1 VIIVEYKMPKKVSKK
16 KASTTAPASVKAAAK
31 SATAA
36 KSVASK
42 SVAPKSVAKKTA
54 VVEAKPETVEV
65 PSLSDQFADLLSQ
78 LSALRTQLSTV
89 TTQARVLSKRSERE
103 LKQALKASKKKK
115 KSGSKEP
122 SGFTKPAQISSELAT
137 FLGKAQG
144 TEMART
150 EVTKE
155 LQKYI
160 LSHNLQ
166 DPANRR
172 NINPDAKL
180 RKLLGMKKSDSLTYF
195 NLQKWMK
202 PHFKTNSNTLV
213 GTQSA

>member
-1 VIIVEYKMPKKVSKK
+1 MPKVSKK
-16 KASTTAPASVKAAAK
+16 AKASKSAAPSAAPASVKAAK
-31 SATAA
+31 SKT
-36 KSVASK
+36 SK
-42 SVAPKSVAKKTA
+42 KEVQETVAPAA
-54 VVEAKPETVEV
+54 PETVEV
-65 PSLSDQFADLLSQ
+65 PTLSEQFSDLLGQ
-78 LSALRTQLSTV
+78 LATLRNQVTAV
-89 TTQARVLSKRSERE
+89 TTQVRVLAKRSERE
-103 LKQALKASKKKK
+103 LKQALKASKKKRK
-115 KSGSKEP
+115 AGNKEP
-122 SGFTKPAQISSELAT
+122 SGFTKPAKISSELAA
-137 FLGKAQG
+137 FLGKAEG

-160 LSHNLQ
+160 LSHKLQ

-202 PHFKTNSNTLV
+202 PHFKSSTS
-213 GTQSA
+213 TQSA

>member
-1 VIIVEYKMPKKVSKK
+1 MPKVSKK
-16 KASTTAPASVKAAAK
+16 AKASKSAAPSAAPASVKAAK
-31 SATAA
+31 SKT
-36 KSVASK
+36 SK
-42 SVAPKSVAKKTA
+42 KEVQETVAPTA
-54 VVEAKPETVEV
+54 PETVEV
-65 PSLSDQFADLLSQ
+65 PTLSEQFSDLLGQ
-78 LSALRTQLSTV
+78 LATLRNQVTAV
-89 TTQARVLSKRSERE
+89 TTQVRVLAKRSERE
-103 LKQALKASKKKK
+103 LKQALKASKKKRK
-115 KSGSKEP
+115 AGNKEP
-122 SGFTKPAQISSELAT
+122 SGFTKPAKISSELAA
-137 FLGKAQG
+137 FLGKDEG

-160 LSHNLQ
+160 LSHKLQ

-202 PHFKTNSNTLV
+202 PHFKSSTS
-213 GTQSA
+213 TQSA

>member
-1 VIIVEYKMPKKVSKK
+1 MGQLATLRNQV
-16 KASTTAPASVKAAAK
+16 TA
-31 SATAA
+31 
-36 KSVASK
+36 
-42 SVAPKSVAKKTA
+42 
-54 VVEAKPETVEV
+54 
-65 PSLSDQFADLLSQ
+65 
-78 LSALRTQLSTV
+78 V
-89 TTQARVLSKRSERE
+89 TTQVRVLAKRSERE
-103 LKQALKASKKKK
+103 LKQALKASKKKRK
-115 KSGSKEP
+115 AGNKEP
-122 SGFTKPAQISSELAT
+122 SGFTKPAKISSELAA
-137 FLGKAQG
+137 FLGKAEG

-160 LSHNLQ
+160 LSHKLQ

-202 PHFKTNSNTLV
+202 PHFKSSTS
-213 GTQSA
+213 TQSA

>member
-1 VIIVEYKMPKKVSKK
+1 MPRKSTKKTTTETAQPVENTVVEQS
-16 KASTTAPASVKAAAK
+16 AAA
-31 SATAA
+31 
-36 KSVASK
+36 VEE
-42 SVAPKSVAKKTA
+42 P
-54 VVEAKPETVEV
+54 VEATE
-65 PSLSDQFADLLSQ
+65 PSLTDDFNSVLSELASWRSTITALTAQ
-78 LSALRTQLSTV
+78 VRALRT
-89 TTQARVLSKRSERE
+89 RSERE
-103 LKQALKASKKKK
+103 VKAAQKAGRKR
-115 KSGSKEP
+115 KSNRKP
-122 SGFTKPAQISSELAT
+122 SGFVKPTLISTELAG
-137 FLGKAQG
+137 FLGKPKG

-160 LSHNLQ
+160 LSHKLQ

-202 PHFKTNSNTLV
+202 PHFKSSTS
-213 GTQSA
+213 TQSA

>member
-1 VIIVEYKMPKKVSKK
+1 MPKVSKK
-16 KASTTAPASVKAAAK
+16 AKASKSAAPSAAPASVKAAK
-31 SATAA
+31 SKT
-36 KSVASK
+36 SK
-42 SVAPKSVAKKTA
+42 KEVQETVAPAA
-54 VVEAKPETVEV
+54 PETVEV
-65 PSLSDQFADLLSQ
+65 PTLSEQFSDLLGQ
-78 LSALRTQLSTV
+78 LATLRNQVTAV
-89 TTQARVLSKRSERE
+89 TTQVRVLAKRSERE
-103 LKQALKASKKKK
+103 LKQALKASKKKR
-115 KSGSKEP
+115 KSGNKEP
-122 SGFTKPAQISSELAT
+122 SGFTKPAKISSELAA
-137 FLGKAQG
+137 FLGKAEG

-160 LSHNLQ
+160 LSHKLQ

-202 PHFKTNSNTLV
+202 PHFKSSAS
-213 GTQSA
+213 TQSA

>member
-1 VIIVEYKMPKKVSKK
+1 MPKVSKK
-16 KASTTAPASVKAAAK
+16 AKASKSAAQTAAPASVKAAK
-31 SATAA
+31 SKT
-36 KSVASK
+36 SK
-42 SVAPKSVAKKTA
+42 KEVQETVAPAA
-54 VVEAKPETVEV
+54 PETVEV
-65 PSLSDQFADLLSQ
+65 PTLSEQFSDLLGQ
-78 LSALRTQLSTV
+78 LATLRNQVTAV
-89 TTQARVLSKRSERE
+89 TTQVRVLAKRSERE
-103 LKQALKASKKKK
+103 LKQALKASKKKRK
-115 KSGSKEP
+115 AGNKEP
-122 SGFTKPAQISSELAT
+122 SGFTKPAKISSELAA
-137 FLGKAQG
+137 FLGKAEG

-160 LSHNLQ
+160 LSHKLQ

-202 PHFKTNSNTLV
+202 PHFKSSTS
-213 GTQSA
+213 TQSA

>member
-1 VIIVEYKMPKKVSKK
+1 MPKVSKK
-16 KASTTAPASVKAAAK
+16 TKASKSTAQSSAPASVKAAK
-31 SATAA
+31 SKTSKKEVKETKAPAA
-36 KSVASK
+36 
-42 SVAPKSVAKKTA
+42 
-54 VVEAKPETVEV
+54 PETVQV
-65 PSLSDQFADLLSQ
+65 PTLSDQFSDLLGQ
-78 LSALRTQLSTV
+78 LATLRNQVTAV
-89 TTQARVLSKRSERE
+89 TTQVRVLAKRSERE
-103 LKQALKASKKKK
+103 LKQALKASKKKR
-115 KSGSKEP
+115 KSGNKEP
-122 SGFTKPAQISSELAT
+122 SGFTKPAKISSELAA
-137 FLGKAQG
+137 FLGKDEG

-160 LSHNLQ
+160 LSHKLQ

-202 PHFKTNSNTLV
+202 PHFKSSASSKT
-213 GTQSA
+213 TQSA

>member
-1 VIIVEYKMPKKVSKK
+1 MPKVSKK
-16 KASTTAPASVKAAAK
+16 AKASKSAAPAAPSTAPASVKLAK
-31 SATAA
+31 SKTTKKEVQETTTA
-36 KSVASK
+36 S
-42 SVAPKSVAKKTA
+42 
-54 VVEAKPETVEV
+54 PETVDV
-65 PSLSDQFADLLSQ
+65 PTLSEQFSDLLSQ
-78 LSALRTQLSTV
+78 LSTLRNQVTSV
-89 TTQARVLSKRSERE
+89 TTQVRMLAKRSERE
-103 LKQALKASKKKK
+103 LKQAQKASKKKRK
-115 KSGSKEP
+115 AGNKEP
-122 SGFTKPAQISSELAT
+122 SGFTKPAKISSELAA
-137 FLGKAQG
+137 FLGKEEG

-160 LSHNLQ
+160 LSHKLQ

-202 PHFKTNSNTLV
+202 PHFQSS
-213 GTQSA
+213 TQSA

>member
-1 VIIVEYKMPKKVSKK
+1 MPKVSKK
-16 KASTTAPASVKAAAK
+16 AKASKSAAPSAAPASVKAAK
-31 SATAA
+31 SKT
-36 KSVASK
+36 SK
-42 SVAPKSVAKKTA
+42 KEVQETVAPAA
-54 VVEAKPETVEV
+54 PETVEV
-65 PSLSDQFADLLSQ
+65 PTLSEQFSDLLGQ
-78 LSALRTQLSTV
+78 LATLRNQVTAV
-89 TTQARVLSKRSERE
+89 TTQVRVLAKRSERE
-103 LKQALKASKKKK
+103 LKQALKASKKKRK
-115 KSGSKEP
+115 AGNKEP
-122 SGFTKPAQISSELAT
+122 SGFTKPAKISSELAA
-137 FLGKAQG
+137 FLGKDEG

-160 LSHNLQ
+160 LSHKLQ

-202 PHFKTNSNTLV
+202 PHFKSSTT
-213 GTQSA
+213 TQSA

>member
-1 VIIVEYKMPKKVSKK
+1 MIIINYKMPKVSKK
-16 KASTTAPASVKAAAK
+16 AKAKSTTQGGATTAPVSVKAAK
-31 SATAA
+31 SAKVVKSKTTKSAVKETVKAA
-36 KSVASK
+36 V
-42 SVAPKSVAKKTA
+42 
-54 VVEAKPETVEV
+54 PETVEV
-65 PSLSDQFADLLSQ
+65 PTLSEQFSDLLGQ
-78 LSALRTQLSTV
+78 LATLRNQVTSV
-89 TTQARVLSKRSERE
+89 TTQVRVLAKRSERE
-103 LKQALKASKKKK
+103 LKQALKASKKKR
-115 KSGSKEP
+115 KSGNKEP
-122 SGFTKPAQISSELAT
+122 SGFTKPAKISSELAA
-137 FLGKAQG
+137 FLGKAEG

-160 LSHNLQ
+160 LGHNLQ

-202 PHFKTNSNTLV
+202 PHFKSNAK
-213 GTQSA
+213 QSA

>member
-1 VIIVEYKMPKKVSKK
+1 MPKVSKK
-16 KASTTAPASVKAAAK
+16 AKASKSAVQSASSPAPASVKAAK
-31 SATAA
+31 SKTVKKEVQETAPAT
-36 KSVASK
+36 
-42 SVAPKSVAKKTA
+42 
-54 VVEAKPETVEV
+54 PETVEV
-65 PSLSDQFADLLSQ
+65 PSLSEQFSDLLSQ
-78 LSALRTQLSTV
+78 LSTLRSQV
-89 TTQARVLSKRSERE
+89 TSVTAQVRMLAKRSERE
-103 LKQALKASKKKK
+103 LKQAQKASKKKRK
-115 KSGSKEP
+115 AGNKEP
-122 SGFTKPAQISSELAT
+122 SGFTKPAKISSELAA
-137 FLGKAQG
+137 FLGKAEG

-160 LSHNLQ
+160 LSHKLQ

-202 PHFKTNSNTLV
+202 PHFQSS
-213 GTQSA
+213 TQSA

>member
-1 VIIVEYKMPKKVSKK
+1 MPKVSKK
-16 KASTTAPASVKAAAK
+16 VKASKSTAQGGATTAPASVKAAK
-31 SATAA
+31 SKTSKKEVKETKAPAA
-36 KSVASK
+36 
-42 SVAPKSVAKKTA
+42 
-54 VVEAKPETVEV
+54 PETVQV
-65 PSLSDQFADLLSQ
+65 PTLSEQFSDLLGQ
-78 LSALRTQLSTV
+78 LATLRNQVTAV
-89 TTQARVLSKRSERE
+89 TTQVRVLAKRSERE
-103 LKQALKASKKKK
+103 LKQALKASKKKR
-115 KSGSKEP
+115 KSGNKEP
-122 SGFTKPAQISSELAT
+122 SGFTKPAKISSELAA
-137 FLGKAQG
+137 FLGKDEG

-160 LSHNLQ
+160 LSHKLQ

-202 PHFKTNSNTLV
+202 PHFKSSASSKT
-213 GTQSA
+213 TQSA

>member
-1 VIIVEYKMPKKVSKK
+1 MPKVSKK
-16 KASTTAPASVKAAAK
+16 AKASKSAAPSAAPASVKAA
-31 SATAA
+31 
-36 KSVASK
+36 SK
-42 SVAPKSVAKKTA
+42 SKASNKEEVQETVAPAT
-54 VVEAKPETVEV
+54 PETVEV
-65 PSLSDQFADLLSQ
+65 PTLSEQFSDLLGQ
-78 LSALRTQLSTV
+78 LATLRNQVTAV
-89 TTQARVLSKRSERE
+89 TTQVRVLAKRSERE
-103 LKQALKASKKKK
+103 LKQALKASKKKRK
-115 KSGSKEP
+115 AGNKEP
-122 SGFTKPAQISSELAT
+122 SGFTKPAKISSELAA
-137 FLGKAQG
+137 FLGKAEG

-160 LSHNLQ
+160 LSHKLQ

-202 PHFKTNSNTLV
+202 PHFKSSTS
-213 GTQSA
+213 TQSA

>member
-1 VIIVEYKMPKKVSKK
+1 MKVSKK
-16 KASTTAPASVKAAAK
+16 AKASKSAAPTAAPASVKAAK
-31 SATAA
+31 SKT
-36 KSVASK
+36 SK
-42 SVAPKSVAKKTA
+42 KEVKETVAPAA
-54 VVEAKPETVEV
+54 PETVEV
-65 PSLSDQFADLLSQ
+65 PTLSEQFSDLLGQ
-78 LSALRTQLSTV
+78 LATLRNQVTAV
-89 TTQARVLSKRSERE
+89 TTQVRVLAKRSERE
-103 LKQALKASKKKK
+103 LKQALKASKKKRK
-115 KSGSKEP
+115 AGNKEP
-122 SGFTKPAQISSELAT
+122 SGFTKPAKISSELAA
-137 FLGKAQG
+137 FLGKAEG

-160 LSHNLQ
+160 LSHKLQ

-202 PHFKTNSNTLV
+202 PHFKSSTS
-213 GTQSA
+213 TQSA

>member
-1 VIIVEYKMPKKVSKK
+1 MPKVSKK
-16 KASTTAPASVKAAAK
+16 AKASKSAVQTASSPAPASVKVAK
-31 SATAA
+31 SKT
-36 KSVASK
+36 
-42 SVAPKSVAKKTA
+42 AKKEVQETA
-54 VVEAKPETVEV
+54 PATPETVEV
-65 PSLSDQFADLLSQ
+65 PTLSEQFSDLLSQ
-78 LSALRTQLSTV
+78 LSTLRSQV
-89 TTQARVLSKRSERE
+89 TSVTAQVRMLAKRSERE
-103 LKQALKASKKKK
+103 LKQAQKASKKKRK
-115 KSGSKEP
+115 AGNKEP
-122 SGFTKPAQISSELAT
+122 SGFTKPAKISSELAA
-137 FLGKAQG
+137 FLGKAEG

-160 LSHNLQ
+160 LSHKLQ

-202 PHFKTNSNTLV
+202 PHFQSS
-213 GTQSA
+213 TQSA

>member
-1 VIIVEYKMPKKVSKK
+1 MLLLDYKMPRKVSKK
-16 KASTTAPASVKAAAK
+16 KSTAPAAPAAPAPASVKAASKKA
-31 SATAA
+31 SAAPVQETAPA
-36 KSVASK
+36 A
-42 SVAPKSVAKKTA
+42 
-54 VVEAKPETVEV
+54 VEV
-65 PSLSDQFADLLSQ
+65 PTLSEQFSDLLSQ
-78 LSALRTQLSTV
+78 LSTLRTQVSAV
-89 TTQARVLSKRSERE
+89 TTQVRVLAKRSERE
-103 LKQALKASKKKK
+103 LKQALKASKKKR
-115 KSGSKEP
+115 KSGNKEP
-122 SGFTKPAQISSELAT
+122 SGFTKPAQISSELAA
-137 FLGKAQG
+137 FLGKTEG

-160 LSHNLQ
+160 LSHKLQ

-202 PHFKTNSNTLV
+202 PHFKSNSNQT
-213 GTQSA
+213 A

>member
-1 VIIVEYKMPKKVSKK
+1 MPKKVSKK
-16 KASTTAPASVKAAAK
+16 TKATPAPASVKAAA
-31 SATAA
+31 AA
-36 KSVASK
+36 KSKTVSK
-42 SVAPKSVAKKTA
+42 SVAPATPAPVTASV
-54 VVEAKPETVEV
+54 PETVDV

-78 LSALRTQLSTV
+78 LSSLRTQLSAV
-89 TTQARVLSKRSERE
+89 TTQARVLAKRSERE
-103 LKQALKASKKKK
+103 LKQAQKASKKKRK
-115 KSGSKEP
+115 AGSKEP
-122 SGFTKPAQISSELAT
+122 SGFTKPAQISSELAA
-137 FLGKAQG
+137 FLGKAEG

-160 LSHNLQ
+160 LSNKLQ
-166 DPANRR
+166 DPSNRR

-202 PHFKTNSNTLV
+202 PHFKTS
-213 GTQSA
+213 TQSA

>member
-1 VIIVEYKMPKKVSKK
+1 MPKVSKK
-16 KASTTAPASVKAAAK
+16 AKASKSTAPSTAPASVKAAK
-31 SATAA
+31 SKT
-36 KSVASK
+36 SK
-42 SVAPKSVAKKTA
+42 KEVKETKAPPAPEA
-54 VVEAKPETVEV
+54 VQV
-65 PSLSDQFADLLSQ
+65 PTLSEQFGDLLGQ
-78 LSALRTQLSTV
+78 LATLRNQVTAV
-89 TTQARVLSKRSERE
+89 TTQVRVLAKRSERE
-103 LKQALKASKKKK
+103 LKQALKASKKKR
-115 KSGSKEP
+115 KSGNKEP
-122 SGFTKPAQISSELAT
+122 SGFTKPAKISSELAA
-137 FLGKAQG
+137 FLGKDEG

-160 LSHNLQ
+160 LSHKLQ

-202 PHFKTNSNTLV
+202 PHFKSSASSKT
-213 GTQSA
+213 TQSA

>member
-1 VIIVEYKMPKKVSKK
+1 MPKVSKK
-16 KASTTAPASVKAAAK
+16 AKASKSAAPTAAPASVKAAK
-31 SATAA
+31 SKT
-36 KSVASK
+36 SK
-42 SVAPKSVAKKTA
+42 KEVKETVAPAA
-54 VVEAKPETVEV
+54 PETVEV
-65 PSLSDQFADLLSQ
+65 PTLSEQFSDLLGQ
-78 LSALRTQLSTV
+78 LATLRNQVTAV
-89 TTQARVLSKRSERE
+89 TTQVRVLAKRSERE
-103 LKQALKASKKKK
+103 LKQALKASKKKRK
-115 KSGSKEP
+115 AGNKEP
-122 SGFTKPAQISSELAT
+122 SGFTKPAKISSELAA
-137 FLGKAQG
+137 FLGKAEG

-160 LSHNLQ
+160 LSHKLQ

-202 PHFKTNSNTLV
+202 PHFKSSTS
-213 GTQSA
+213 TQSA

>member
-1 VIIVEYKMPKKVSKK
+1 MPKVSKK
-16 KASTTAPASVKAAAK
+16 AKASKSAAPSAAPASVKAA
-31 SATAA
+31 
-36 KSVASK
+36 SK
-42 SVAPKSVAKKTA
+42 SKASNKEVQETVAPAT
-54 VVEAKPETVEV
+54 PETVEV
-65 PSLSDQFADLLSQ
+65 PTLSEQFSDLLGQ
-78 LSALRTQLSTV
+78 LATLRNQVTAV
-89 TTQARVLSKRSERE
+89 TTQVRVLAKRSERE
-103 LKQALKASKKKK
+103 LKQALKASKKKRK
-115 KSGSKEP
+115 AGNKEP
-122 SGFTKPAQISSELAT
+122 SGFTKPAKISSELAA
-137 FLGKAQG
+137 FLGKAEG

-160 LSHNLQ
+160 LSHKLQ

-202 PHFKTNSNTLV
+202 PHFKSSTS
-213 GTQSA
+213 TQSA

>member
-1 VIIVEYKMPKKVSKK
+1 MPKVSKK
-16 KASTTAPASVKAAAK
+16 AKASKSAAPSAAPASVKAAK
-31 SATAA
+31 SKT
-36 KSVASK
+36 SK
-42 SVAPKSVAKKTA
+42 KEVQETVAPAA
-54 VVEAKPETVEV
+54 PETVEV
-65 PSLSDQFADLLSQ
+65 PTLSEQFSDLLGQ
-78 LSALRTQLSTV
+78 LATLRNQVTAV
-89 TTQARVLSKRSERE
+89 TTQVRVLAKRSERE
-103 LKQALKASKKKK
+103 LKQALKASKKKR
-115 KSGSKEP
+115 KSGNKEP
-122 SGFTKPAQISSELAT
+122 SGFTKPAKISSELAA
-137 FLGKAQG
+137 FLGKAEG

-160 LSHNLQ
+160 LSHKLQ

-202 PHFKTNSNTLV
+202 PHFKSSTS
-213 GTQSA
+213 TQSA

>member
-1 VIIVEYKMPKKVSKK
+1 MPKVSKK
-16 KASTTAPASVKAAAK
+16 AKASKSAAPSTAPASVKAAK
-31 SATAA
+31 SKT
-36 KSVASK
+36 SK
-42 SVAPKSVAKKTA
+42 KEVKETVAPAA
-54 VVEAKPETVEV
+54 PETVEV
-65 PSLSDQFADLLSQ
+65 PTLSEQFSDLLGQ
-78 LSALRTQLSTV
+78 LATLRNQVTAV
-89 TTQARVLSKRSERE
+89 TTQVRVLAKRSERE
-103 LKQALKASKKKK
+103 LKQALKASKKKRK
-115 KSGSKEP
+115 AGNKEP
-122 SGFTKPAQISSELAT
+122 SGFTKPAKISSELAA
-137 FLGKAQG
+137 FLGKAEG

-160 LSHNLQ
+160 LSHKLQ

-202 PHFKTNSNTLV
+202 PHFKSSTS
-213 GTQSA
+213 TQSA

>member
-1 VIIVEYKMPKKVSKK
+1 MPKVSKK
-16 KASTTAPASVKAAAK
+16 TKASKSTAQSSAPASVKAAK
-31 SATAA
+31 SKTSKKEVKETKAPAA
-36 KSVASK
+36 
-42 SVAPKSVAKKTA
+42 
-54 VVEAKPETVEV
+54 PETVQV
-65 PSLSDQFADLLSQ
+65 PTLSEQFSDLLGQ
-78 LSALRTQLSTV
+78 LATLRNQVTAV
-89 TTQARVLSKRSERE
+89 TTQVRVLAKRSERE
-103 LKQALKASKKKK
+103 LKQALKASKKKR
-115 KSGSKEP
+115 KSGNKEP
-122 SGFTKPAQISSELAT
+122 SGFTKPAKISSELAA
-137 FLGKAQG
+137 FLGKDEG

-160 LSHNLQ
+160 LSHKLQ

-202 PHFKTNSNTLV
+202 PHFKSSASSKT
-213 GTQSA
+213 TQSA

>member
-1 VIIVEYKMPKKVSKK
+1 MSNKSSSDPTSLSVLQELMPQFKDVLSSLVHFRSQITLLQNQVKTLEKNTKRRVKQLEKEVNKRKRSSKK
-16 KASTTAPASVKAAAK
+16 
-31 SATAA
+31 
-36 KSVASK
+36 
-42 SVAPKSVAKKTA
+42 
-54 VVEAKPETVEV
+54 
-65 PSLSDQFADLLSQ
+65 
-78 LSALRTQLSTV
+78 
-89 TTQARVLSKRSERE
+89 
-103 LKQALKASKKKK
+103 
-115 KSGSKEP
+115 P
-122 SGFTKPAQISSELAT
+122 SGFAQPTKISDVLCEFMEQPT
-137 FLGKAQG
+137 G

-160 LSHNLQ
+160 LSHKLQ

-202 PHFKTNSNTLV
+202 PHFKSSTS
-213 GTQSA
+213 TQSA

>member
-1 VIIVEYKMPKKVSKK
+1 VLILDYKMPRKVSKK
-16 KASTTAPASVKAAAK
+16 KTTAPAAPATPAPASVKAASKKAK
-31 SATAA
+31 AAPVQEATP
-36 KSVASK
+36 
-42 SVAPKSVAKKTA
+42 APAPA
-54 VVEAKPETVEV
+54 VVEV
-65 PSLSDQFADLLSQ
+65 PTLSDQFSDLLSQ
-78 LSALRTQLSTV
+78 LSTLRTQVSAV
-89 TTQARVLSKRSERE
+89 TTQVRVLAKRSERE
-103 LKQALKASKKKK
+103 LKQALKASKKKR
-115 KSGSKEP
+115 KSGNKEP
-122 SGFTKPAQISSELAT
+122 SGFTKPAQISSELAA
-137 FLGKAQG
+137 FLGKTEG

-160 LSHNLQ
+160 LSHKLQ

-202 PHFKTNSNTLV
+202 PHFKSNSNTL
-213 GTQSA
+213 TQTA

>member
-1 VIIVEYKMPKKVSKK
+1 MPKKVSKK
-16 KASTTAPASVKAAAK
+16 TKAPTTAPASVKTAAK
-31 SATAA
+31 SAAKAST
-36 KSVASK
+36 KSVASVPTGNK
-42 SVAPKSVAKKTA
+42 VVAA
-54 VVEAKPETVEV
+54 PETVEV

-78 LSALRTQLSTV
+78 LSSLRTQLSAV
-89 TTQARVLSKRSERE
+89 TTQARVLAKRSERE
-103 LKQALKASKKKK
+103 LKQALKASKKKRK
-115 KSGSKEP
+115 AGSKEP
-122 SGFTKPAQISSELAT
+122 SGFTKPAQISSELAA
-137 FLGKAQG
+137 FLGKAVG

-160 LSHNLQ
+160 LSHKLQ

-202 PHFKTNSNTLV
+202 PHFKTSS
-213 GTQSA
+213 QSV

>member
-1 VIIVEYKMPKKVSKK
+1 MPKVSKK
-16 KASTTAPASVKAAAK
+16 AKASKSAAQSAAPASVKAAK
-31 SATAA
+31 SKTSN
-36 KSVASK
+36 KEVK
-42 SVAPKSVAKKTA
+42 ETVAPAA
-54 VVEAKPETVEV
+54 PETVEV
-65 PSLSDQFADLLSQ
+65 PTLSEQFSDLLGQ
-78 LSALRTQLSTV
+78 LATLRNQVTAV
-89 TTQARVLSKRSERE
+89 TTQVRVLAKRSERE
-103 LKQALKASKKKK
+103 LKQALKASKKKR
-115 KSGSKEP
+115 KSGNKEP
-122 SGFTKPAQISSELAT
+122 SGFTKPAKISSELAA
-137 FLGKAQG
+137 FLGKAEG

-160 LSHNLQ
+160 LSHKLQ

-202 PHFKTNSNTLV
+202 PHFKSSTS
-213 GTQSA
+213 TQSA

>member
-1 VIIVEYKMPKKVSKK
+1 MPKVSKK
-16 KASTTAPASVKAAAK
+16 AKAKSTTQGGATTAPTSVKAAKSAK
-31 SATAA
+31 SAKVVKSKTTKSAVKETVKAA
-36 KSVASK
+36 V
-42 SVAPKSVAKKTA
+42 
-54 VVEAKPETVEV
+54 PETVEV
-65 PSLSDQFADLLSQ
+65 PTLSEQFSDLLGQ
-78 LSALRTQLSTV
+78 LATLRNQVTSV
-89 TTQARVLSKRSERE
+89 TTQVRVLAKRSERE
-103 LKQALKASKKKK
+103 LKQALKASKKKR
-115 KSGSKEP
+115 KSGNKEP
-122 SGFTKPAQISSELAT
+122 SGFTKPAKISSELAA
-137 FLGKAQG
+137 FLGKAEG

-160 LSHNLQ
+160 LGHNLQ

-202 PHFKTNSNTLV
+202 PHFKSNAK
-213 GTQSA
+213 QA